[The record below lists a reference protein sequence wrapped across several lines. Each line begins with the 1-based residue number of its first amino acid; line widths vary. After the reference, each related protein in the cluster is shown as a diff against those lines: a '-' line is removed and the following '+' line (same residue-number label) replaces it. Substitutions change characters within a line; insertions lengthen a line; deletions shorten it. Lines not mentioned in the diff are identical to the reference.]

1 MLKTR
6 ITEMLGIEHPIVQGG
21 MMHVGLAELAAAV
34 SNAGGLGIIT
44 GLTQPTPD
52 DLRKEIKRCQDMT
65 DKPFGVNLT
74 ILPTIK
80 PVPYDE
86 YARAICESGVKVV
99 ETAGR
104 NPEPYM
110 PLFREYGVK
119 VIHKCTSVRHALKAE
134 SLGVAAVSVDG
145 FECAGHPGEDD
156 VPNLILLPAAAAKLK
171 IPFLASGGI
180 GTGAQM
186 AACLALGADGI
197 NMGTRFMCT
206 KEAPVHE
213 NLKKQIVAASELD
226 TALIFRTLKNT
237 ARVYRNSVAKK
248 VVEIELASGGKTN
261 FDDIKDLV
269 AGVKG
274 KEVMMKGDLE
284 YGIWTSGMVQGLIND
299 IPSCRELVET
309 LVRDC
314 EATIQKRL
322 AGMIAR

>member
-1 MLKTR
+1 MKTR
-6 ITEMLGIEHPIVQGG
+6 ITELLGIKYPIVQGG
-21 MMHVGLAELAAAV
+21 MMNVGYAELAAAV

-52 DLRKEIKRCQDMT
+52 DLRKEIKRCQEMT

-119 VIHKCTSVRHALKAE
+119 VVHKCTSVRHALKAE
-134 SLGVAAVSVDG
+134 GLGVAAVSVDG

-156 VPNLILLPAAAAKLK
+156 VTNLVLLPAAAAKLK

-180 GTGAQM
+180 GNGAQM

-197 NMGTRFMCT
+197 NMGTRFLCT

-213 NLKKQIVAASELD
+213 NMKKAIVAASELD

-237 ARVYRNSVAKK
+237 ARVFKNDVAKK
-248 VVEIELASGGKTN
+248 VMEIEAKSGGNTDFN
-261 FDDIKDLV
+261 DLKDLV

-274 KEVMMKGDLE
+274 KQALQSGEIDF
-284 YGIWTSGMVQGLIND
+284 GIWTSGMVQGLIND
-299 IPSCRELVET
+299 IPSCEELIQNIM
-309 LVRDC
+309 RDC
-314 EATIQKRL
+314 ETTIRKRL
-322 AGMIAR
+322 DVMLAG